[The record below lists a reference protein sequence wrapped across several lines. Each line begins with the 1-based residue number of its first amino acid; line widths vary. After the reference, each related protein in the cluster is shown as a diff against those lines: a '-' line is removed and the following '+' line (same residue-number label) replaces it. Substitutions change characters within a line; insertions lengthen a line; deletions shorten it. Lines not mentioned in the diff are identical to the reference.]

1 MANMD
6 RWQEHIG
13 PLDDLTLSQLKRAK
27 NIFGAFIKSVD
38 KEYNTYFMDEFN
50 TRIIELGG

>member
-27 NIFGAFIKSVD
+27 NILGAFIKSVD
-38 KEYNTYFMDEFN
+38 KEYIHILWTNLIHE
-50 TRIIELGG
+50 